1 MERGKKNQTMY
12 FGYQAWK
19 QGFVLHPKLGCS
31 IYYCTSWCK
40 GYRKPSKWVSVVPI
54 VISNDM
60 LCDERRRALLNKF
73 KKVSTVNKI
82 NINRMSRSQK
92 WTKIHTALFLLFY
105 FWESLKYIKK
115 KKKSKSWKPVCILRK
130 WVCTNPI
137 RQCIKP
143 YSSSC
148 SLMTNSD

>member
-1 MERGKKNQTMY
+1 MQVGHNFHLSSFLVRLSYYFCVCQERKINSHYNGEGEKNQTMY

-40 GYRKPSKWVSVVPI
+40 GYRKPSKWVSVVLI

-82 NINRMSRSQK
+82 NINSMSTSQK
-92 WTKIHTALFLLFY
+92 WTKIHTALFLLLLGIT
-105 FWESLKYIKK
+105 E
-115 KKKSKSWKPVCILRK
+115 VH
-130 WVCTNPI
+130 
-137 RQCIKP
+137 
-143 YSSSC
+143 
-148 SLMTNSD
+148 